1 MSNIQINNK
10 TFKLKFG
17 LKVFRLLGTAW
28 NAPSLNATMAHF
40 ACLQT
45 MTDDLSYEQLDV
57 ITDLII
63 AAIQANEENVETITR
78 DEIDEMILYDTPVMM
93 EVIEK
98 VLVGFSESLPKQDL
112 GKLPAVKKAAKKMS
126 DKK

>member
-1 MSNIQINNK
+1 MSIIQINNK

-28 NAPSLNATMAHF
+28 NTPSLNATLARF

-45 MTDDLSYEQLDV
+45 MTDDLTYEQLDV

-63 AAIQANEENVETITR
+63 AAVQANEENTEVITR
-78 DEIDEMILYDTPVMM
+78 DEIDNMILYDAPVMM
-93 EVIEK
+93 EVLEK
-98 VLVGFSESLPKQDL
+98 VLLGFSDSLPKQDQ
-112 GKLPAVKKAAKKMS
+112 GKLKAVKKAAK
-126 DKK
+126 